1 MILCE
6 TVLGNLSDEK
16 FSGET
21 YKIDYVEIEWHEAY
35 KRIHQKMTQSGR
47 EIGVRLGTEI
57 LTKGLRQGDV
67 LWQDGNEVIVIHV
80 DAHHPKMA
88 HKVCFEIGNKHG
100 ALMWGEEDNEFI
112 TPYNEPTFQLLAKLH
127 GVTVEKAVRK
137 LDFDRAI
144 SSTVS
149 SHTH

>member
-6 TVLGNLSDEK
+6 TVLGNFSDEK
-16 FSGET
+16 FCGET

-67 LWQDGNEVIVIHV
+67 LWQDGNEVIAAERVMCSVHV
-80 DAHHPKMA
+80 TILK
-88 HKVCFEIGNKHG
+88 I
-100 ALMWGEEDNEFI
+100 W
-112 TPYNEPTFQLLAKLH
+112 
-127 GVTVEKAVRK
+127 
-137 LDFDRAI
+137 
-144 SSTVS
+144 
-149 SHTH
+149 